1 MKITKCIVL
10 VAMASLLVSC
20 ASTQVSDQAQAET
33 TRQETE
39 SEQKDSVLE
48 ETEQQESEAPE
59 TKAEEQKKEVILEP
73 LEMSEAFFPLEEKEL
88 MLPKEEPKADELSQS
103 NIKEGKTPL
112 EAFEEELEKL
122 NTAGSAERDSRGN
135 LILDES
141 REIISQIENL
151 EQKELEEQK
160 KDPEPVKT
168 EETAK
173 SQPESVSKTN
183 SQTTVTEKMP
193 VTVSSE
199 PAAKAPAQKKMPV
212 TNTSSEPAAK
222 APAQKKMPVT
232 STSSEKPQQEMTQ
245 IPEKNIQK
253 TETQENEV
261 TAEKNTEENAP
272 VIIKPKI
279 PSRDM
284 KMQKNQFLEVSYP
297 GSGWIYLGDD
307 TGRESFSYMG
317 RKIGSTET
325 VFTLRSKLEG
335 EALLHFYKNDAL
347 TGTVI
352 DDYLKIIVQ
361 GKSTTNDR
369 VKAPSYALVVP
380 PKPQRK
386 AAVQTPLVEN
396 TKISSASHETD
407 KTPETQKTN
416 ITQNQ
421 EQKQPS
427 IAKASAK
434 DNLQDFNEESGSKTV
449 IQNTQ
454 TKAEIE
460 EDPDMFV
467 GEAEVEDLMNPSET
481 KSSENLIPSNELNSS
496 DQILELANK
505 CFSEGKYKETLAHL
519 DDFFEKATTRI
530 DEGLFLKGR
539 TLETPS
545 EVRNI
550 KEALDTYETIVN
562 QYPQSIDWE
571 KAKER
576 VIYLKKFYFN
586 IR

>member
-20 ASTQVSDQAQAET
+20 ASTQVSDQAKAET
-33 TRQETE
+33 TQQKTE

-88 MLPKEEPKADELSQS
+88 MLPKEEPKADELTQS
-103 NIKEGKTPL
+103 NIKEEKTPL

-173 SQPESVSKTN
+173 SQPESVSMTN
-183 SQTTVTEKMP
+183 NQTTVSEKMP

-199 PAAKAPAQKKMPV
+199 PAVKAPAQKKMPV
-212 TNTSSEPAAK
+212 TVSSEPAVK
-222 APAQKKMPVT
+222 APAQEKMPVKN
-232 STSSEKPQQEMTQ
+232 TSSEKPQQEMTQ

-261 TAEKNTEENAP
+261 TAGKNTEENSP

-396 TKISSASHETD
+396 TKISSASLETD

-421 EQKQPS
+421 EQKKPS
-427 IAKASAK
+427 IAQASAK

>member
-20 ASTQVSDQAQAET
+20 ASTQVSDQAKAET

-88 MLPKEEPKADELSQS
+88 MLPKEEPKAEELTQS

-173 SQPESVSKTN
+173 SQPESVSKTIN
-183 SQTTVTEKMP
+183 QTTVTEKMP

-199 PAAKAPAQKKMPV
+199 PAVKAPAQEKMPV
-212 TNTSSEPAAK
+212 KN
-222 APAQKKMPVT
+222 
-232 STSSEKPQQEMTQ
+232 TSSEKPQQEMTQ

-261 TAEKNTEENAP
+261 TAGKNTEENAP

>member
-20 ASTQVSDQAQAET
+20 ASTQVSDQAKAET
-33 TRQETE
+33 TQQKTE

-141 REIISQIENL
+141 RKIIYQIENL

-183 SQTTVTEKMP
+183 SQTTVSEKMP

-212 TNTSSEPAAK
+212 KNTSSEPAAK
-222 APAQKKMPVT
+222 APAQEKMPVT
-232 STSSEKPQQEMTQ
+232 NTSSEKPQQEMTQ

-284 KMQKNQFLEVSYP
+284 KMQKNQFLEISYP

-396 TKISSASHETD
+396 TKISSASHEKD

-427 IAKASAK
+427 IAQASAK

>member
-20 ASTQVSDQAQAET
+20 ASTQVSDQAKAET

-183 SQTTVTEKMP
+183 SQTTVSEKMP

-199 PAAKAPAQKKMPV
+199 PAAKAPAQEKMPV
-212 TNTSSEPAAK
+212 TVSSEPAAK
-222 APAQKKMPVT
+222 VPAQKKMPVT
-232 STSSEKPQQEMTQ
+232 NTSSEKPQQEMTQ

-253 TETQENEV
+253 TEIQENEV
-261 TAEKNTEENAP
+261 TAGKNTEENAP

-396 TKISSASHETD
+396 TKISSASDEKD

-421 EQKQPS
+421 EQKKPS
-427 IAKASAK
+427 IAQASAK

-454 TKAEIE
+454 TKAETE

-481 KSSENLIPSNELNSS
+481 KSSVNLIPSNELNSS

-562 QYPQSIDWE
+562 QYPQSINWE

>member
-1 MKITKCIVL
+1 
-10 VAMASLLVSC
+10 
-20 ASTQVSDQAQAET
+20 
-33 TRQETE
+33 
-39 SEQKDSVLE
+39 
-48 ETEQQESEAPE
+48 
-59 TKAEEQKKEVILEP
+59 
-73 LEMSEAFFPLEEKEL
+73 
-88 MLPKEEPKADELSQS
+88 
-103 NIKEGKTPL
+103 
-112 EAFEEELEKL
+112 
-122 NTAGSAERDSRGN
+122 
-135 LILDES
+135 
-141 REIISQIENL
+141 
-151 EQKELEEQK
+151 
-160 KDPEPVKT
+160 
-168 EETAK
+168 
-173 SQPESVSKTN
+173 
-183 SQTTVTEKMP
+183 
-193 VTVSSE
+193 
-199 PAAKAPAQKKMPV
+199 MPV

>member
-20 ASTQVSDQAQAET
+20 ASTQVSDQAKAET

-160 KDPEPVKT
+160 KDQESVKT

-183 SQTTVTEKMP
+183 RQSTVSEKMP

-212 TNTSSEPAAK
+212 TNTSSE
-222 APAQKKMPVT
+222 
-232 STSSEKPQQEMTQ
+232 KPQQEMTQ

-253 TETQENEV
+253 TEPQENEV
-261 TAEKNTEENAP
+261 TAEKNTEENTP

-396 TKISSASHETD
+396 TKVSSASHETD

-421 EQKQPS
+421 EQKKPS
-427 IAKASAK
+427 IAQASAK

-454 TKAEIE
+454 TKTEIE
-460 EDPDMFV
+460 EDPNMFV

-562 QYPQSIDWE
+562 QYPQSINWE

>member
-20 ASTQVSDQAQAET
+20 ASTQVSDQAKAET

-183 SQTTVTEKMP
+183 SQTTVSEKMP

-199 PAAKAPAQKKMPV
+199 PAVKVPAQEKMPV

-222 APAQKKMPVT
+222 APAQKKMPVKN
-232 STSSEKPQQEMTQ
+232 TSSEKPQQEMTQ

-380 PKPQRK
+380 PKPERK

-396 TKISSASHETD
+396 TKISSASHEKD

-427 IAKASAK
+427 IAQASAK
-434 DNLQDFNEESGSKTV
+434 DNLQDLNEESGSKTV

-454 TKAEIE
+454 TKTEIE

>member
-20 ASTQVSDQAQAET
+20 ASTQVSDQAKAET
-33 TRQETE
+33 TRQETG

-168 EETAK
+168 EEIAK

-183 SQTTVTEKMP
+183 SQTTVSEKMP

-199 PAAKAPAQKKMPV
+199 PAAKAPAQEKMPV
-212 TNTSSEPAAK
+212 KN
-222 APAQKKMPVT
+222 
-232 STSSEKPQQEMTQ
+232 TSSEKPQQEMTQ

-261 TAEKNTEENAP
+261 TAGKNTEENAP

-407 KTPETQKTN
+407 KTPETQRTN

-427 IAKASAK
+427 IAQASSK
-434 DNLQDFNEESGSKTV
+434 DTLQDFNEESGSKTV

>member
-20 ASTQVSDQAQAET
+20 ASTQVSDQAKAET

-183 SQTTVTEKMP
+183 NQTTVSEKMP
-193 VTVSSE
+193 VTVSSK
-199 PAAKAPAQKKMPV
+199 PAVKVPAQEKMPV

-222 APAQKKMPVT
+222 VPAQKKMPVT
-232 STSSEKPQQEMTQ
+232 NTSSEKPQQEMTQ

-261 TAEKNTEENAP
+261 TAGKNTEENAP

-421 EQKQPS
+421 EQKLPS

-454 TKAEIE
+454 TKAEVE

>member
-20 ASTQVSDQAQAET
+20 ASTQVSDQAKAET

-39 SEQKDSVLE
+39 SEQKDSILE
-48 ETEQQESEAPE
+48 ETEQQESETPE

-88 MLPKEEPKADELSQS
+88 MLPKEEPKSDELSQS

-183 SQTTVTEKMP
+183 SQTTVSEKMP

-199 PAAKAPAQKKMPV
+199 PAVKVPAQKKMPLK
-212 TNTSSEPAAK
+212 NTSSEPAAK
-222 APAQKKMPVT
+222 APAQEKMPVT
-232 STSSEKPQQEMTQ
+232 NTSSEKPQQEMTQ

-261 TAEKNTEENAP
+261 TAGKNTEENAP

-325 VFTLRSKLEG
+325 VFTLKSKLEG

-421 EQKQPS
+421 EQKKPS
-427 IAKASAK
+427 IAQASAK

>member
-20 ASTQVSDQAQAET
+20 ASTQVSDQAKAET

-48 ETEQQESEAPE
+48 ESEQQESEAPE

-160 KDPEPVKT
+160 KDLEPVKT

-183 SQTTVTEKMP
+183 NQTTVSEKMP

-199 PAAKAPAQKKMPV
+199 PAVKAPAQKKIPV
-212 TNTSSEPAAK
+212 KNTSSEPAAK
-222 APAQKKMPVT
+222 APAQKKIPVKN
-232 STSSEKPQQEMTQ
+232 TSSEKPQQEMTQ

-253 TETQENEV
+253 TETQENEI
-261 TAEKNTEENAP
+261 TAGKNTEENTP

-386 AAVQTPLVEN
+386 AAVQTPLIEN

>member
-20 ASTQVSDQAQAET
+20 ASTQVSDQAKAET

-183 SQTTVTEKMP
+183 SQTTVSEKMP

-199 PAAKAPAQKKMPV
+199 PAAKTPAQEKMPV
-212 TNTSSEPAAK
+212 KNTSSEPAAK
-222 APAQKKMPVT
+222 APAQEKMPGKN
-232 STSSEKPQQEMTQ
+232 TSSEKPQQEMTQ

-253 TETQENEV
+253 TETQESEV
-261 TAEKNTEENAP
+261 TAGKNTEENAP

-284 KMQKNQFLEVSYP
+284 KMQKNQFLEISYP

-421 EQKQPS
+421 EQKKPS
-427 IAKASAK
+427 IAQASAK

-454 TKAEIE
+454 TKAETE

-481 KSSENLIPSNELNSS
+481 KSSVNLIPSNELNSS

>member
-20 ASTQVSDQAQAET
+20 ASTQVSDQAKAET

-48 ETEQQESEAPE
+48 ETEQQESETPE

-183 SQTTVTEKMP
+183 RQTTVSEKMP

-199 PAAKAPAQKKMPV
+199 PAVKAPAQEKMPV

-222 APAQKKMPVT
+222 VPAQEKMPVT
-232 STSSEKPQQEMTQ
+232 NTSSEKPQQEMTQ

-284 KMQKNQFLEVSYP
+284 KMQKNQFLEISYP

-416 ITQNQ
+416 ITQTQ
-421 EQKQPS
+421 EQKKPS
-427 IAKASAK
+427 IAQASAK
-434 DNLQDFNEESGSKTV
+434 DTLQDFNEESGSKTV

-460 EDPDMFV
+460 EDPDIFV

-562 QYPQSIDWE
+562 QYPQSINWE

>member
-222 APAQKKMPVT
+222 APAQEKMPVKN
-232 STSSEKPQQEMTQ
+232 TSSEKTQQEMTQ

-261 TAEKNTEENAP
+261 TAGKNTEENAP

-421 EQKQPS
+421 EQKKPS
-427 IAKASAK
+427 IAQASAK

-467 GEAEVEDLMNPSET
+467 GEAKVEDPMNPSEP

>member
-20 ASTQVSDQAQAET
+20 ASTQVSDQAKAET

-59 TKAEEQKKEVILEP
+59 TKAEEQKMEVILEP

-88 MLPKEEPKADELSQS
+88 MLPKEESKADELSQS

-183 SQTTVTEKMP
+183 RQTTVSEKMP

-199 PAAKAPAQKKMPV
+199 PAAKAPAQEKMPV
-212 TNTSSEPAAK
+212 TN
-222 APAQKKMPVT
+222 
-232 STSSEKPQQEMTQ
+232 TSSEKPQQEMTQ

-261 TAEKNTEENAP
+261 TAGKNTEENAP

-284 KMQKNQFLEVSYP
+284 KMQKNQFLEISYP

-396 TKISSASHETD
+396 TKNSSASHETD

-421 EQKQPS
+421 EQKKPS
-427 IAKASAK
+427 IAQASAK
-434 DNLQDFNEESGSKTV
+434 DNLQDLNEESGSKTV

-467 GEAEVEDLMNPSET
+467 GEAVVEDLMNPSET

-562 QYPQSIDWE
+562 QYPQSINWE

>member
-20 ASTQVSDQAQAET
+20 ASTQVSDQAKAET

-183 SQTTVTEKMP
+183 SQTTVSEKMP

-199 PAAKAPAQKKMPV
+199 PAAKVPAQEKMPV
-212 TNTSSEPAAK
+212 TN
-222 APAQKKMPVT
+222 
-232 STSSEKPQQEMTQ
+232 TSSEKPQQEMTQ

-261 TAEKNTEENAP
+261 TAGKNTEENAP

-284 KMQKNQFLEVSYP
+284 KMQKNQFLEISYP

-396 TKISSASHETD
+396 TKNSSASHETD

-434 DNLQDFNEESGSKTV
+434 DNLQDLNEESGSKTV

-460 EDPDMFV
+460 EDPDIFV

-562 QYPQSIDWE
+562 QYPQSINWE

>member
-10 VAMASLLVSC
+10 VAMVSLLVSC
-20 ASTQVSDQAQAET
+20 ASTQVSDQAKAET

-103 NIKEGKTPL
+103 NIKEEKTPL

-183 SQTTVTEKMP
+183 RQTTVSEKMP

-199 PAAKAPAQKKMPV
+199 PAVKAPAQEKMPV
-212 TNTSSEPAAK
+212 KNTSSEPAAK
-222 APAQKKMPVT
+222 APAQEKMPVKN
-232 STSSEKPQQEMTQ
+232 TSSEKPQQEMTQ

-261 TAEKNTEENAP
+261 TAGKNTEENSP

-284 KMQKNQFLEVSYP
+284 KMQKNQFLEISYP

-325 VFTLRSKLEG
+325 VFTLRSKFEG

-386 AAVQTPLVEN
+386 TAVQTPLVEN
-396 TKISSASHETD
+396 TKIYSASHETD

-434 DNLQDFNEESGSKTV
+434 DTLQDFNEESGSKTV

>member
-48 ETEQQESEAPE
+48 ETEQQESETPE

-88 MLPKEEPKADELSQS
+88 MLPKEEPKADELSHS

-183 SQTTVTEKMP
+183 NQTTVSEKMP

-199 PAAKAPAQKKMPV
+199 PAVKVPAQKKMPV

-222 APAQKKMPVT
+222 APAQEKMPVT
-232 STSSEKPQQEMTQ
+232 NTSSEKPQQEMTQ

-253 TETQENEV
+253 NETQENEV
-261 TAEKNTEENAP
+261 TAEKNTEENSP

>member
-20 ASTQVSDQAQAET
+20 ASTQVSDQAKAET

-183 SQTTVTEKMP
+183 SQTTVSEKMP

-199 PAAKAPAQKKMPV
+199 PAVKVPAQKKMPLK
-212 TNTSSEPAAK
+212 NTSSEPAAK
-222 APAQKKMPVT
+222 APVQEKMPVT
-232 STSSEKPQQEMTQ
+232 SNSSGKPQQEMTQ

-261 TAEKNTEENAP
+261 TAEKNTEENSP

-307 TGRESFSYMG
+307 TGRDSFSYMG

-407 KTPETQKTN
+407 KTPETQRTN

-421 EQKQPS
+421 EQKKPS
-427 IAKASAK
+427 IAQASAK
-434 DNLQDFNEESGSKTV
+434 DTLQDFNEESGSKTV

>member
-10 VAMASLLVSC
+10 FAMASLLVSC
-20 ASTQVSDQAQAET
+20 ASTQVSDQAKAET

-183 SQTTVTEKMP
+183 NQTTVSEKMP

-212 TNTSSEPAAK
+212 TN
-222 APAQKKMPVT
+222 
-232 STSSEKPQQEMTQ
+232 TSSEKPQQEMTQ

-261 TAEKNTEENAP
+261 TAEKNTEENSP

-307 TGRESFSYMG
+307 TGRDSFSYMG

-396 TKISSASHETD
+396 TKISSASHETE

-421 EQKQPS
+421 EQKKPS
-427 IAKASAK
+427 IAQASAK

>member
-20 ASTQVSDQAQAET
+20 ASTQVSDQAKAET

-88 MLPKEEPKADELSQS
+88 MLPKEEPKSDELSQS

-173 SQPESVSKTN
+173 SQPESVSKKN
-183 SQTTVTEKMP
+183 NQTTVSEKMP

-199 PAAKAPAQKKMPV
+199 PAAKLPAQEKIPV
-212 TNTSSEPAAK
+212 KNTSSEPAAK
-222 APAQKKMPVT
+222 APAQEKMPVKN
-232 STSSEKPQQEMTQ
+232 TSSEKPQQEMTQ

-253 TETQENEV
+253 TEPQENEV
-261 TAEKNTEENAP
+261 TAGKNTEENAP
-272 VIIKPKI
+272 VIIKAKI

-352 DDYLKIIVQ
+352 DDYLKIIVH

-407 KTPETQKTN
+407 KTPETQRTN

-421 EQKQPS
+421 EQKKPS
-427 IAKASAK
+427 IAQASAK
-434 DNLQDFNEESGSKTV
+434 DTLQDFNEESGSKTV

-467 GEAEVEDLMNPSET
+467 GEAKVEDLMNPSET

>member
-20 ASTQVSDQAQAET
+20 ASTQVSDQAKAET

-88 MLPKEEPKADELSQS
+88 MLPKEEPKADELTQS

-183 SQTTVTEKMP
+183 RQTTVSEKMP

-199 PAAKAPAQKKMPV
+199 PAVKAPAQEKMPV
-212 TNTSSEPAAK
+212 KSTSSEPAAK
-222 APAQKKMPVT
+222 APAQEKMPVT

-253 TETQENEV
+253 TETQENEI
-261 TAEKNTEENAP
+261 TAGKNTEENAP

-386 AAVQTPLVEN
+386 SAVQTPLVEN

-421 EQKQPS
+421 EQKKPS
-427 IAKASAK
+427 IAQASAK

-481 KSSENLIPSNELNSS
+481 KSSVNLIPSNELNSS

>member
-20 ASTQVSDQAQAET
+20 ASTQVSDQAKAET

-183 SQTTVTEKMP
+183 SQTTVSEKMP

-199 PAAKAPAQKKMPV
+199 PAVKVPAQKKMPLK
-212 TNTSSEPAAK
+212 NTSSEPAAK
-222 APAQKKMPVT
+222 APVQEKMPVT
-232 STSSEKPQQEMTQ
+232 SNSSGKPQQEMTQ

-261 TAEKNTEENAP
+261 TAEKNTEENSP

-421 EQKQPS
+421 EQKKPS
-427 IAKASAK
+427 IAQASAK
-434 DNLQDFNEESGSKTV
+434 DTLQDFNEESGSKTV

>member
-20 ASTQVSDQAQAET
+20 ASTQVSDQAKAET
-33 TRQETE
+33 TQQETE

-59 TKAEEQKKEVILEP
+59 TKAEEQIKEVILEP

-183 SQTTVTEKMP
+183 NQTTVSEKMP

-199 PAAKAPAQKKMPV
+199 PAVKVPAQKKMPV

-222 APAQKKMPVT
+222 APAQEKMPVT
-232 STSSEKPQQEMTQ
+232 NTSSEKPQQEMTQ

-253 TETQENEV
+253 NETQENEV
-261 TAEKNTEENAP
+261 TAEKNTEENSP

-407 KTPETQKTN
+407 KTPETQRTN

>member
-20 ASTQVSDQAQAET
+20 ASTQISDQAKAET

-183 SQTTVTEKMP
+183 NQTTLSEKMP

-199 PAAKAPAQKKMPV
+199 PAVKAPAQKKMPV

-232 STSSEKPQQEMTQ
+232 NTSSEKPQQEMTQ

-386 AAVQTPLVEN
+386 AADQTPLVEN
-396 TKISSASHETD
+396 TKIFSASHETD
-407 KTPETQKTN
+407 KTPETQRTN

>member
-20 ASTQVSDQAQAET
+20 ASTQVSDQAKAET

-48 ETEQQESEAPE
+48 ETEQQESETPE

-160 KDPEPVKT
+160 KDLEPVKT

-183 SQTTVTEKMP
+183 RQTTVSEKMP

-199 PAAKAPAQKKMPV
+199 PAVKAPAQEKMPV
-212 TNTSSEPAAK
+212 KNTSSEPAAK
-222 APAQKKMPVT
+222 APAQEKMPVT

-261 TAEKNTEENAP
+261 TAEKNTEENPP

-396 TKISSASHETD
+396 TKISSASHETE

-421 EQKQPS
+421 EQKKPS
-427 IAKASAK
+427 IAQASAK

>member
-20 ASTQVSDQAQAET
+20 ASTQVSDQAKAET

-59 TKAEEQKKEVILEP
+59 TKVEEQKKEVILEP

-173 SQPESVSKTN
+173 SQPESASKTN
-183 SQTTVTEKMP
+183 NQTTVSEKIP

-199 PAAKAPAQKKMPV
+199 PAAKLPAQKKMPV

-222 APAQKKMPVT
+222 APAQEKMPVT

-261 TAEKNTEENAP
+261 TAGKNTEENAP

-307 TGRESFSYMG
+307 TGRDSFSYMG

-386 AAVQTPLVEN
+386 TAVQTPLVEN

-407 KTPETQKTN
+407 KNPETQRTN

-427 IAKASAK
+427 IAQASAK

>member
-20 ASTQVSDQAQAET
+20 ASTQVSDQAKAET
-33 TRQETE
+33 TQQKTE

-48 ETEQQESEAPE
+48 ETKQQESEAPE

-160 KDPEPVKT
+160 KDPETVKT
-168 EETAK
+168 DETAK
-173 SQPESVSKTN
+173 SQPESASKTN
-183 SQTTVTEKMP
+183 NQTTVSEKIP

-199 PAAKAPAQKKMPV
+199 PAAKAPAQEKMPVKNTSSEPAVKAPAQKKMPV
-212 TNTSSEPAAK
+212 TNTSSEK
-222 APAQKKMPVT
+222 L
-232 STSSEKPQQEMTQ
+232 QQEMTQ

-261 TAEKNTEENAP
+261 TAGKNTEENAP

-307 TGRESFSYMG
+307 TGKESFSYMG

-361 GKSTTNDR
+361 GKSTANDR

-396 TKISSASHETD
+396 TKVSSASHETD
-407 KTPETQKTN
+407 KAPETQKTN

-421 EQKQPS
+421 EQKKPS
-427 IAKASAK
+427 IAQASAK
-434 DNLQDFNEESGSKTV
+434 DNLQDLNEESGSKTV

>member
-20 ASTQVSDQAQAET
+20 ASTQVSDQAKAET

-88 MLPKEEPKADELSQS
+88 MLPMEEPKADELTQS
-103 NIKEGKTPL
+103 NIKEEKTPL

-183 SQTTVTEKMP
+183 RQTTVSEKMP

-199 PAAKAPAQKKMPV
+199 PAVKVPAQEKMPV

-222 APAQKKMPVT
+222 APAQEKMPVIN
-232 STSSEKPQQEMTQ
+232 TSSEKPQQEMTQ

-396 TKISSASHETD
+396 TKVSSASHETD

-427 IAKASAK
+427 IAQASAK

-454 TKAEIE
+454 TKAETE
-460 EDPDMFV
+460 ENPDIFV

>member
-10 VAMASLLVSC
+10 FAMASLLVSC
-20 ASTQVSDQAQAET
+20 ASTQVSDQAKAET

-183 SQTTVTEKMP
+183 NQTTVSEKMP

-199 PAAKAPAQKKMPV
+199 PAVKAPAQEKMPV
-212 TNTSSEPAAK
+212 KNTSSEPAAK

-232 STSSEKPQQEMTQ
+232 NTSSEKPQQEMTQ

-261 TAEKNTEENAP
+261 TAEKNTEENSP

-307 TGRESFSYMG
+307 TGRDSFSYMG

-396 TKISSASHETD
+396 TKISSASHETE

-421 EQKQPS
+421 EQKKPS
-427 IAKASAK
+427 IAQASAK

>member
-20 ASTQVSDQAQAET
+20 ASTQVSDQAKAET

-48 ETEQQESEAPE
+48 ETEQQESETPE

-183 SQTTVTEKMP
+183 NQTTVSEKMP

-199 PAAKAPAQKKMPV
+199 PAAKAPAQEKMPV
-212 TNTSSEPAAK
+212 TSTSSEPAAK

-232 STSSEKPQQEMTQ
+232 NTSSEKPQQEMTQ

-261 TAEKNTEENAP
+261 TAEKNTEENSP

-307 TGRESFSYMG
+307 TGRDSFSYMG

-396 TKISSASHETD
+396 TKISSASHETE

-421 EQKQPS
+421 EQKKPS
-427 IAKASAK
+427 IAQASAK

>member
-1 MKITKCIVL
+1 
-10 VAMASLLVSC
+10 
-20 ASTQVSDQAQAET
+20 
-33 TRQETE
+33 
-39 SEQKDSVLE
+39 
-48 ETEQQESEAPE
+48 
-59 TKAEEQKKEVILEP
+59 
-73 LEMSEAFFPLEEKEL
+73 
-88 MLPKEEPKADELSQS
+88 
-103 NIKEGKTPL
+103 
-112 EAFEEELEKL
+112 
-122 NTAGSAERDSRGN
+122 
-135 LILDES
+135 
-141 REIISQIENL
+141 
-151 EQKELEEQK
+151 
-160 KDPEPVKT
+160 
-168 EETAK
+168 
-173 SQPESVSKTN
+173 
-183 SQTTVTEKMP
+183 
-193 VTVSSE
+193 
-199 PAAKAPAQKKMPV
+199 MPV
-212 TNTSSEPAAK
+212 TN
-222 APAQKKMPVT
+222 
-232 STSSEKPQQEMTQ
+232 TSSEKPQQEMTQ

-253 TETQENEV
+253 TETQKNEV
-261 TAEKNTEENAP
+261 TAGKNTEENAP

-284 KMQKNQFLEVSYP
+284 KMQKNQFLEISYP

-407 KTPETQKTN
+407 KTPETQRTN

-421 EQKQPS
+421 EQKKPS
-427 IAKASAK
+427 IAQASAK
-434 DNLQDFNEESGSKTV
+434 DNLQDLNEESGSKTV

-460 EDPDMFV
+460 EYPDMFV

>member
-20 ASTQVSDQAQAET
+20 ASTQVSDQAKAET

-39 SEQKDSVLE
+39 SEQKDSILE
-48 ETEQQESEAPE
+48 ETEQQESETPE

-183 SQTTVTEKMP
+183 SQTTVSEKMP

-199 PAAKAPAQKKMPV
+199 PAVKVPAQKKMPLK
-212 TNTSSEPAAK
+212 NTSSEPAAK
-222 APAQKKMPVT
+222 APVQEKMPVT
-232 STSSEKPQQEMTQ
+232 SNSSGKPQQEMTQ

-261 TAEKNTEENAP
+261 TAEKNTEENSP

-307 TGRESFSYMG
+307 TGRDSFSYMG

-407 KTPETQKTN
+407 KAPETQKTN

-421 EQKQPS
+421 EQKQSS
-427 IAKASAK
+427 IAQASAK

>member
-20 ASTQVSDQAQAET
+20 ASTQVSDQAKAET

-48 ETEQQESEAPE
+48 ETEQQESEVPE

-183 SQTTVTEKMP
+183 RQTTVSEKMP

-199 PAAKAPAQKKMPV
+199 PAVKAPAQEKMPV
-212 TNTSSEPAAK
+212 TNTSSEPAPK
-222 APAQKKMPVT
+222 APAQEKMPVT
-232 STSSEKPQQEMTQ
+232 NTSSEKPQQEMTQ

-284 KMQKNQFLEVSYP
+284 KMQKNQFLEISYP

-407 KTPETQKTN
+407 KTPETQRTN

>member
-20 ASTQVSDQAQAET
+20 ASTQVSDQAKAET

-59 TKAEEQKKEVILEP
+59 TKVEEQKKEVILEP

-173 SQPESVSKTN
+173 SQPESASKTN
-183 SQTTVTEKMP
+183 NQTTVSEKMPVTVSSEPAVKVPAQKKMP

-199 PAAKAPAQKKMPV
+199 PAAKAPSQEKMPV
-212 TNTSSEPAAK
+212 KN
-222 APAQKKMPVT
+222 
-232 STSSEKPQQEMTQ
+232 TSSEKPQQEMTQ

-261 TAEKNTEENAP
+261 TAGKNTEENAP

-421 EQKQPS
+421 EQKKPS
-427 IAKASAK
+427 IAQASAK

>member
-20 ASTQVSDQAQAET
+20 ASTQVSDQAQAEAT
-33 TRQETE
+33 QQNTE
-39 SEQKDSVLE
+39 SEQKGSVPVTE
-48 ETEQQESEAPE
+48 ETEQLDSDSPE
-59 TKAEEQKKEVILEP
+59 TMAEEQKEEVILEP
-73 LEMSEAFFPLEEKEL
+73 LEMSEAFFPLEEKEV
-88 MLPKEEPKADELSQS
+88 MLSKKEPKEDEYSQS

-122 NTAGSAERDSRGN
+122 NTAGSAEKDSSGN

-141 REIISQIENL
+141 REILSQIENL
-151 EQKELEEQK
+151 EQKDLEEQK
-160 KDPEPVKT
+160 KDPEPAKT
-168 EETAK
+168 AESAK
-173 SQPESVSKTN
+173 AQPESVSKTN
-183 SQTTVTEKMP
+183 TQTAVPEKKP
-193 VTVSSE
+193 VAVSSE
-199 PAAKAPAQKKMPV
+199 PVTKAPAQEKAPV
-212 TNTSSEPAAK
+212 TN
-222 APAQKKMPVT
+222 V
-232 STSSEKPQQEMTQ
+232 SSEKPQPEMAQVPEKKIQEPETQ
-245 IPEKNIQK
+245 ETAVAPEKN
-253 TETQENEV
+253 EE
-261 TAEKNTEENAP
+261 EKAP
-272 VIIKPKI
+272 VIIKPKT

-284 KMQKNQFLEVSYP
+284 KMQKNQFLEVTYP

-380 PKPQRK
+380 PKPERK
-386 AAVQTPLVEN
+386 VTAQTPLVEN
-396 TKISSASHETD
+396 TKTPVAASKETE
-407 KTPETQKTN
+407 KAPETQKTN

-421 EQKQPS
+421 KQKPSS
-427 IAKASAK
+427 IAQASAK

-454 TKAEIE
+454 AKSEKE
-460 EDPDMFV
+460 EDPNMFV
-467 GEAEVEDLMNPSET
+467 GEAEVEDLINPSES
-481 KSSENLIPSNELNSS
+481 KSSASLIPSNEVNSS

-519 DDFFEKATTRI
+519 DDFFEKATSRI
-530 DEGLFLKGR
+530 DEGLFLKGK

>member
-20 ASTQVSDQAQAET
+20 ASTQISDQAKAET

-48 ETEQQESEAPE
+48 ETEQQESEVPE

-183 SQTTVTEKMP
+183 RQTTVTEKMP

-199 PAAKAPAQKKMPV
+199 PAAKAPAQEKMPV
-212 TNTSSEPAAK
+212 TNTSSEPAVK
-222 APAQKKMPVT
+222 APAQEKMPGKN
-232 STSSEKPQQEMTQ
+232 TSSEKPQQEMTQ

-253 TETQENEV
+253 TEPQESEV
-261 TAEKNTEENAP
+261 TAEKNTEENPP

-380 PKPQRK
+380 PKPERK

-421 EQKQPS
+421 KQKKPS
-427 IAKASAK
+427 ITQASAK

>member
-20 ASTQVSDQAQAET
+20 ASTQVSDQAKAET
-33 TRQETE
+33 TRQETG

-168 EETAK
+168 EEIAK

-183 SQTTVTEKMP
+183 SQTTVSEKMP

-199 PAAKAPAQKKMPV
+199 PAAKAPAQEKMPV
-212 TNTSSEPAAK
+212 KN
-222 APAQKKMPVT
+222 
-232 STSSEKPQQEMTQ
+232 TSSEKPQQEMTQ

-261 TAEKNTEENAP
+261 TAGKNTEENAP

-386 AAVQTPLVEN
+386 ATVQTPLVEN

-407 KTPETQKTN
+407 KTPETQRTN